1 MPPLQINIEGT
12 FEESDLFKI
21 AKSPPESV
29 IAAALLSPLNI
40 KDLDIITLL
49 TNADCEPEDAIQI
62 MREVKGL
69 LGRRINGRNM
79 KAYSVA
85 EEFGQAFLDNQ
96 RRNHRK
102 K

>member
-1 MPPLQINIEGT
+1 MPALQINIEST
-12 FEESDLFKI
+12 FEESDLSKI
-21 AKSPPESV
+21 ANFPPESV
-29 IAAALLSPLNI
+29 ITAALLNPLNI

-49 TNADCEPEDAIQI
+49 TKIDCKPEDAIRI

-69 LGRRINGRNM
+69 LGRRVNGINM

-96 RRNHRK
+96 RQNHS
-102 K
+102 